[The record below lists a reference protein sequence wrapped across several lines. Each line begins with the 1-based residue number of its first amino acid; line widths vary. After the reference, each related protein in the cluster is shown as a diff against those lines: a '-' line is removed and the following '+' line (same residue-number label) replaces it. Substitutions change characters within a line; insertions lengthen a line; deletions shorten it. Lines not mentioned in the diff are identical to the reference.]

1 MGKLFDIYIKSYC
14 LTKENAAEFFDCIG
28 DLYFSDEVQGLKKFP
43 QHSTVDRLDH
53 ITSVSY
59 MSYVYAKEHN
69 MDFRRIARA
78 AILHDLY
85 YYDWHDKA
93 WWHRPHGYKHPR
105 FAANNAKKLYP
116 EISKFEENII
126 LRHMWPLTVIPPATK
141 AGYIVSLADKY
152 CATRELL
159 RADCKYFS
167 KQFDEGIKALKEKE
181 KCL

>member
-1 MGKLFDIYIKSYC
+1 MGKYFDIYVKAHC

-28 DLYFSDEVQGLKKFP
+28 DLYFSDEVQSLKQFP
-43 QHSTVDRLDH
+43 QHSTIDRLDH

-93 WWHRPHGYKHPR
+93 RWHRPHGYKHPR
-105 FAANNAKKLYP
+105 FAVDNAKKLYP
-116 EISKFEENII
+116 EISAYEENII
-126 LRHMWPLTVIPPATK
+126 LRHMWPLTVIPPASK
-141 AGYIVSLADKY
+141 GGYVVTFADKY
-152 CATRELL
+152 CAARELL
-159 RADCKYFS
+159 IADHKTFRKKFEECVKIF
-167 KQFDEGIKALKEKE
+167 KENE
-181 KCL
+181 KC

>member
-1 MGKLFDIYIKSYC
+1 MRMEKLFDIYVKAHC
-14 LTKENAAEFFDCIG
+14 LTSENAAEFFECIG
-28 DLYFSDEVQGLKKFP
+28 DLYFTDEVQGLKKFP
-43 QHSTVDRLDH
+43 QHSTIDRLDH

-93 WWHRPHGYKHPR
+93 MWHRPHGYKHPR
-105 FAANNAKKLYP
+105 FALNNARKLYP
-116 EISKFEENII
+116 GISRFEENII

-141 AGYIVSLADKY
+141 GGFVVSFADKY
-152 CATRELL
+152 CAARELL
-159 RADCKYFS
+159 IAYREHFR
-167 KQFDEGIKALKEKE
+167 KQFEKKEKALKEK
-181 KCL
+181 

>member
-1 MGKLFDIYIKSYC
+1 MKIAS
-14 LTKENAAEFFDCIG
+14 
-28 DLYFSDEVQGLKKFP
+28 
-43 QHSTVDRLDH
+43 
-53 ITSVSY
+53 
-59 MSYVYAKEHN
+59 
-69 MDFRRIARA
+69 DFRRIARA

-105 FAANNAKKLYP
+105 FALNNARKLYP

-159 RADCKYFS
+159 RADFKHFS
-167 KQFDEGIKALKEKE
+167 KKFDENIKSFKEKE
-181 KCL
+181 KC